1 MFSSRFHW
9 DLRPNRIARLLEE
22 KRRAGVPLLDLTE
35 SNPTRAG
42 LDYPAAILEAFHD
55 ERVLLYDPQPAG
67 VRDAREAVARYY
79 AGRGVNLDAGQI
91 LLTASTSEAY
101 AYLFKLLADPGD
113 QVLVPRPSYPLFEFL
128 AAMESVAVRSY
139 PLVYC
144 GGWTID
150 WESLRAAVTGRTRAI
165 VLVNPNNPTGSYI
178 KTGDMERLV
187 ALSGERQIALISDEV
202 FSDYAFAPDPARVAT
217 LAGLREGLAFS
228 LSGLSKVAGLPQ
240 MKLGWIVV
248 TGSPEARRRAW
259 ERLEWI
265 ADTYLSVGT
274 PVQCAAARLLGAGE
288 SVQEQIRR
296 RTRQNLEFARHA
308 VEGTGATALAV
319 EGGWYLT
326 LQVPH
331 VHTEEEWTMELLDRW
346 NVLVQPGFF
355 FDFAS
360 EAFLVVSLLTLPAAF
375 PEGMGRLLKCIGA
388 SNFSGAH
395 VQ

>member
-9 DLRPNRIARLLEE
+9 NLQPNRIARLLEE
-22 KRRAGVPLLDLTE
+22 KRRGGVPILDLTE

-42 LDYPAAILEAFHD
+42 LDYPAEILEAFED
-55 ERVLLYDPQPAG
+55 ERILRYDPQPAG
-67 VRDAREAVARYY
+67 TMDAREAVARYY
-79 AGRGVNLDAGQI
+79 AGRGLAVEPERI

-101 AYLFKLLADPGD
+101 SYLFKLLADPGD
-113 QVLVPRPSYPLFEFL
+113 HVLVPRPSYPLFEFL
-128 AAMESVAVRSY
+128 AAMESVAVHSY

-150 WESLRAAVTGRTRAI
+150 WQAVGGALTDRTRAI
-165 VLVNPNNPTGSYI
+165 ILVNPNNPTGTYI
-178 KTGDMERLV
+178 KTGDLERLV
-187 ALSGERQIALISDEV
+187 ALSSERRIALISDEV
-202 FSDYAFAPDPARVAT
+202 FSDYAFAPDPSRVTT
-217 LAGLREGLAFS
+217 LAGLQDGLAFS
-228 LSGLSKVAGLPQ
+228 LSGLSKIAGLPQ

-248 TGSPEARRRAW
+248 AGALEERGRAW

-265 ADTYLSVGT
+265 ADTYLSVGA
-274 PVQCAAARLLGAGE
+274 PVQYAAARLFAGGE

-308 VEGTGATALAV
+308 IEGTGATALAL

-326 LQVPH
+326 LQVPG
-331 VHTEEEWTMELLDRW
+331 VHSEEEWIVELLDRW
-346 NVLVQPGFF
+346 NVLAQPGYF

-360 EAFLVVSLLTLPAAF
+360 EAFLVVSLLTEAAVF
-375 PEGMGRLLKCIGA
+375 REGMDRLLKCIDRYSA
-388 SNFSGAH
+388 PQ